1 MCEYLFSVLCIEFA
15 AVVKEEEFPEFYGW
29 VERMKG
35 TDAVK
40 GSYQSPEAHLAFIKS
55 VKAGVHDYSHA
66 DVTGQGI
73 TIYAMSIL
81 VLLCVSFPTDFPSP
95 THVMPCLFNSF
106 TIKTQNLCIVSVF
119 LQVC

>member
-40 GSYQSPEAHLAFIKS
+40 VSYQPPEAHLAFIKS

-73 TIYAMSIL
+73 TIYAMS
-81 VLLCVSFPTDFPSP
+81 
-95 THVMPCLFNSF
+95 
-106 TIKTQNLCIVSVF
+106 
-119 LQVC
+119 VCNIFSLIISN

>member
-15 AVVKEEEFPEFYGW
+15 AVVKEEEFPESYGW

-40 GSYQSPEAHLAFIKS
+40 VSYQPPEAHLAFMNS
-55 VKAGVHDYSHA
+55 VKAGVHVYSHA

-73 TIYAMSIL
+73 TIYAMS
-81 VLLCVSFPTDFPSP
+81 
-95 THVMPCLFNSF
+95 
-106 TIKTQNLCIVSVF
+106 
-119 LQVC
+119 VCKHF

>member
-1 MCEYLFSVLCIEFA
+1 MQALGTLHPIAQCTVHPHSYPCTGYIPFSLCEYLFSVLCIEFA

-40 GSYQSPEAHLAFIKS
+40 GSYQPPEAHLAFMNS

-73 TIYAMSIL
+73 TIYA
-81 VLLCVSFPTDFPSP
+81 
-95 THVMPCLFNSF
+95 
-106 TIKTQNLCIVSVF
+106 KE
-119 LQVC
+119 